1 MKKNLY
7 GALAMV
13 PILLISGAVT
23 MSCSGGKK
31 DAGLAAGKPE
41 GDAPA
46 AVFAVNTTTATR
58 GQIRDYLMLSGD
70 IVAGSTVD
78 AYPEVAGKVT
88 RLFVSIGDRV
98 QKDAPLAEVD
108 PSRPGM
114 TYIPAVVKAPIAG
127 TIVALPA
134 QLGMTVS
141 QASPVARLSGTGS
154 LELRTFVAER
164 FVSKIRL
171 GLKAEI
177 GLDAYPGQNFLAR
190 VTELSPVLDPSSRTM
205 EIRLKLP
212 GQDARLKAG
221 MFAKVKVITAEKTGI
236 VKIPANAVVKR
247 FGESYVFS
255 VSPDPADPAQ
265 FVARRSPVTTG
276 ILIDDQQEILS
287 GLAAAE
293 EIVVRG
299 QSLLED
305 GSRVKVIDRLAPL
318 PASD

>member
-7 GALAMV
+7 GALAMAS
-13 PILLISGAVT
+13 ILLVTGAVAI
-23 MSCSGGKK
+23 SCGGGKK
-31 DAGLAAGKPE
+31 DAASAAGKPA

-46 AVFAVNTTTATR
+46 AVFAVNTTTATH

-70 IVAGSTVD
+70 IVAASTVD
-78 AYPEVAGKVT
+78 AYPDVAGKVT

-114 TYIPAVVKAPIAG
+114 TFIPAVVKAPIAG

-141 QASPVARLSGTGS
+141 QASPVARLSGTDS
-154 LELRTFVAER
+154 LVLRTYVAER

-177 GLDAYPGQNFLAR
+177 GLDAYPGQSFLAR
-190 VTELSPVLDPSSRTM
+190 VTELSPVLDPASRTM
-205 EIRLKLP
+205 EIRLELP
-212 GQDARLKAG
+212 GQDTRLKAG
-221 MFAKVKVITAEKTGI
+221 MFAKVKVITAEKDGI

-255 VSPDPADPAQ
+255 VMPDPSDPAR
-265 FVARRSPVTTG
+265 FVARRSMVTTG
-276 ILIDDQQEILS
+276 ILIDDQQEIQS
-287 GLAAAE
+287 GLSAAE

-305 GSRVKVIDRLAPL
+305 GSRVKVIERLAPL

>member
-7 GALAMV
+7 GALALV
-13 PILLISGAVT
+13 PVMLVIGAVT
-23 MSCSGGKK
+23 MSCGGKK
-31 DAGLAAGKPE
+31 DTDKTSGNPTGE
-41 GDAPA
+41 APA

-78 AYPEVAGKVT
+78 AYPDVAGKVT
-88 RLFVSIGDRV
+88 RLFVAIGDRV

-114 TYIPAVVKAPIAG
+114 TFIPAVVKAPITG

-134 QLGMTVS
+134 QLGMTIS
-141 QASPVARLSGTGS
+141 QAAPVARLSRTDS
-154 LELRTFVAER
+154 LELRTYVAER
-164 FVSKIRL
+164 FVSKIRF

-177 GLDAYPGQNFLAR
+177 GLDAYPGQSFQAR
-190 VTELSPVLDPSSRTM
+190 ITELSPVLDPSSRTM
-205 EIRLKLP
+205 EIRLELP

-221 MFAKVKVITAEKTGI
+221 MFAKVKVITAEKDGI

-247 FGESYVFS
+247 FGESYVFTVAADPS
-255 VSPDPADPAQ
+255 DPAA
-265 FVARRSPVTTG
+265 FVARRALVTTG
-276 ILIDDQQEILS
+276 ILIDDKLEILS
-287 GLAAAE
+287 GLAPAQ

-299 QSLLED
+299 QTLLED
-305 GSRVKVIDRLAPL
+305 GSRVNVIERLAPL